1 MNLTISM
8 DTVLN
13 FLHSMALSTSNK
25 RWLADHLY
33 EEVRAEQKTASAVK
47 VKKKLT
53 EKEKDELFY
62 SVAGAWKDGC
72 QMRTFANFRWEVWGK
87 EVFNDLFV
95 WIICLFVSTPIKLNV
110 KWTDLI
116 KSIR

>member
-13 FLHSMALSTSNK
+13 FLHSMDLSTSNK

-62 SVAGAWKDGC
+62 SVAGAWKDDAVGDRVLDAIRVGR
-72 QMRTFANFRWEVWGK
+72 QPTGYER
-87 EVFNDLFV
+87 
-95 WIICLFVSTPIKLNV
+95 KLAYFEE
-110 KWTDLI
+110 DE
-116 KSIR
+116 

>member
-25 RWLADHLY
+25 RWLAAHLY
-33 EEVRAEQKTASAVK
+33 EEVMAEEKAASV
-47 VKKKLT
+47 VRSKKKLT

-62 SVAGAWKDGC
+62 SVAGAWKD
-72 QMRTFANFRWEVWGK
+72 
-87 EVFNDLFV
+87 D
-95 WIICLFVSTPIKLNV
+95 PIGDKVLEAIRIGRQPQYYS
-110 KWTDLI
+110 TDL
-116 KSIR
+116 